1 MGITPGG
8 ATPASFMAY
17 GVAKRMSKSKNFGK
31 GQMEGIIAPETAAHA
46 SGTSALLPMLSLGI
60 PGSPTAAVLLGGLLI
75 WGLQPGPLLFVE
87 KPDFVW
93 GLIASMYLGNIA
105 GLIVVLTCVPLFA
118 SILKIPFS
126 IIAPVIIVICAV
138 GAYTVHNA
146 VFDVWLMLGFGFLG
160 YLFKKL
166 DYPMAPM
173 VLALVLGDRAEDS
186 FRQSMLISQ
195 GSLGVFFSSYVVTG
209 ITSLAL
215 LMLLWPLIG
224 KVLKK
229 HS

>member
-1 MGITPGG
+1 
-8 ATPASFMAY
+8 
-17 GVAKRMSKSKNFGK
+17 
-31 GQMEGIIAPETAAHA
+31 
-46 SGTSALLPMLSLGI
+46 
-60 PGSPTAAVLLGGLLI
+60 
-75 WGLQPGPLLFVE
+75 
-87 KPDFVW
+87 
-93 GLIASMYLGNIA
+93 
-105 GLIVVLTCVPLFA
+105 
-118 SILKIPFS
+118 
-126 IIAPVIIVICAV
+126 
-138 GAYTVHNA
+138 
-146 VFDVWLMLGFGFLG
+146 
-160 YLFKKL
+160 
-166 DYPMAPM
+166 MAPM